1 MREEQIPLLVNAAH
15 AYVGKPMDLVAVD
28 ALHPHILLCRP
39 AQEALS
45 SLLAAIGGEEKIVP
59 VSGYRPRSEQEAI
72 YAASL
77 RENGRE
83 FTRKYVALPGHSEH
97 EIGLAIDLG
106 ENRPPIDFI
115 RPAFPDSGICA
126 QFKTRAA
133 EFGFILRYPA
143 DKEAVTGIAHE
154 PWHFRY
160 VGPEHARAMVREG
173 LTLEEY
179 VARLLKT
186 AR

>member
-15 AYVGKPMDLVAVD
+15 AYAGKPMDLVAVD
-28 ALHPHILLCRP
+28 AAHPDILLCRA
-39 AQEALS
+39 AQQALNG
-45 SLLAAIGGEEKIVP
+45 LLAAIGGVGKILP

-72 YAASL
+72 YTASL

-97 EIGLAIDLG
+97 ETGLAIDLG
-106 ENRPPIDFI
+106 ENKPPIDFI
-115 RPAFPDSGICA
+115 RPAFPDSGICG
-126 QFKTRAA
+126 QFKARAA

-160 VGPEHARAMVREG
+160 VGPEHAQAMAREG